1 MHRLMKFRFAAV
13 AASNLGEDG
22 LKLFVNTIHQNTP
35 LLPFV

>member
-1 MHRLMKFRFAAV
+1 MHRLMKFRFAAITTGD
-13 AASNLGEDG
+13 LGEDG